1 MKNKIKN
8 KRLESGLK
16 QKFVAKHLGMS
27 SRNYQRIEN
36 GEMKKVKDEV
46 LKSLSV
52 LFKCNIKD
60 LK

>member
-1 MKNKIKN
+1 MENKIKN

-16 QKFVAKHLGMS
+16 QKFVAEYLGMS

-36 GEMKKVKDEV
+36 EEIKKVKDEV
-46 LKSLSV
+46 LKNLSS
-52 LFKCNIKD
+52 LFKCSIKD